1 MKFLIVSKF
10 RMGYRIVTVSLL
22 AVLTL
27 LAISTTATAKGKP
40 PKGGNDTATVEITST
55 GVVMATQE
63 CQDALAASSSDILCN
78 KGGHQIMLGDFF
90 VNRNYANGHGREC
103 FGDGI
108 WDDVA
113 IGVWEDN
120 DGSAG
125 AIFRW
130 HAPDTKNVEILY
142 VLEVYGLE
150 WSGDFPPLS
159 PGTITMHGDD
169 WLLRASN
176 KRQSRNACVGEGGF
190 GESETLDVNLT
201 RLD

>member
-90 VNRNYANGHGREC
+90 VNRNYANGHGT
-103 FGDGI
+103 
-108 WDDVA
+108 
-113 IGVWEDN
+113 
-120 DGSAG
+120 
-125 AIFRW
+125 IFRW